1 MKELR
6 AISVVF
12 LFLVLMGPLV
22 VMAQGDGRSGRH
34 LRQALQAWERRDLQ
48 GAAAA
53 AARVLRGDPSN
64 GEALML
70 MADICR
76 EQNAR
81 NEELIYLRRVA
92 DAGAGG
98 NLLDFRL
105 GEALFLTASYGEALE
120 KLTHFLAS
128 QPRGTLLTRATTLY
142 QHAAFAASAIRNPV
156 PFNPVDPGT
165 GVNSPLDEYWPS
177 LTVDGN
183 TLIFTRR
190 VPVTGATT
198 HWQEDFFM
206 SRFDKKQWG
215 EAVPLAELNTLANE
229 GAPSLSADGKLLFFT
244 LCNHP
249 GGFGSCDLWFSKFEN
264 GQWTP
269 PRNAGEAVNTAGWE
283 GQPSLSAFGDQL
295 FFSSERSGGKGKK
308 DLWVVPLKGWRE
320 DGIPLWGGVVNAG
333 DSINTQGDEISP
345 FLHPGG
351 RDLFFASDHWPGF
364 GGYDLFHA
372 VLLPGEIWSS
382 PENLGAPVNSPGNE
396 QGLVTDR
403 SGVHAWFATGREQGA
418 HMDIC
423 SFELPEALRPSPVS
437 YIRGKVVNDATALP
451 VAASVNIRASSPSA
465 FPAVT
470 IPADEE
476 GIFLAALPTEVEL
489 VFTVEH
495 PGFLFYSER
504 FAIPETKGIPDP
516 VLREIRLKPARP
528 GTSMDLYQIFFAL
541 NEYEILPPS
550 EPELLVLLRFLRE
563 NPTLRVEIGGHTD
576 STGGADFNRELSLKR
591 AASVRDY
598 LVAKGIDPGRVTSQG
613 YGMDHPLATNDTEE
627 GRSLN
632 RRTTISVIQ

>member
-1 MKELR
+1 MKQLR
-6 AISVVF
+6 VISVMV
-12 LFLVLMGPLV
+12 LFLLLMGPFW
-22 VMAQGDGRSGRH
+22 VMAQGGGRSGRY
-34 LRQALQAWERRDLQ
+34 LRQALEAWERRDMQ
-48 GAAAA
+48 GAAGAA
-53 AARVLRGDPSN
+53 GRVLRVDPSN
-64 GEALML
+64 GEALLL

-76 EQNAR
+76 EQNAHS
-81 NEELIYLRRVA
+81 EELIYLRRA
-92 DAGAGG
+92 ATAGAGG

-120 KLTHFLAS
+120 TLTRFLAS
-128 QPRGTLLTRATTLY
+128 QPRGTLLDRATTLH
-142 QHAAFAASAIRNPV
+142 QHALFAAFAIQNPV
-156 PFNPVDPGT
+156 PFQPVDPGA

-183 TLIFTRR
+183 TLVFTRR
-190 VPVTGATT
+190 VPVTGAPA
-198 HWQEDFFM
+198 HRQEDFFM
-206 SRFDKKQWG
+206 SRFDGTQWSD
-215 EAVPLAELNTLANE
+215 AVPLAELNSPANE

-249 GGFGSCDLWFSKFEN
+249 GGFGSCDLWFSRFEK
-264 GQWTP
+264 GKWTP
-269 PRNAGEAVNTAGWE
+269 PRNAGEPVNTAGWE

-308 DLWVVPLKGWRE
+308 DLWVVPLLGWRK
-320 DGIPLWGGVVNAG
+320 DGTPLWGGVVNAG
-333 DSINTQGDEISP
+333 DSINTPGDEISP

-351 RDLFFASDHWPGF
+351 RDLFFASDYWPGF
-364 GGYDLFHA
+364 GGYDLFRA

-382 PENLGAPVNSPGNE
+382 PANLGFPVNSPGNE

-423 SFELPEALRPSPVS
+423 SFELPEAERPSPVS
-437 YIRGKVVNDATALP
+437 YIRGKVVDDATGMP
-451 VAASVNIRASSPSA
+451 VAASVNIRASSPSP
-465 FPAVT
+465 FPGMT
-470 IPADEE
+470 IPADQE
-476 GIFLAALPTEVEL
+476 GTFLAALPTEVEM

-504 FAIPETKGIPDP
+504 FAIPEPKGIPDP
-516 VLREIRLKPARP
+516 VVREIRLKPARP
-528 GTSMDLYQIFFAL
+528 GTSIDLYQIFFAL
-541 NEYEILPPS
+541 NAHEILPPS
-550 EPELLVLLRFLRE
+550 EPELRLLLRFLRE

-576 STGGADFNRELSLKR
+576 STGGADFNRELSRKR

-598 LVAKGIDPGRVTSQG
+598 LVSNGIDAGRLTWQG
-613 YGMDHPLATNDTEE
+613 YGMDHPVASNETEE

-632 RRTTISVIQ
+632 RRTTISVIK